1 MSDTTER
8 IIASLRVH
16 HDLLADLV
24 GVLDAGGLAGRSGA
38 SEWSIA
44 DVLSHLGSGA
54 EITLVP
60 ISAAITGAAV
70 SEQHNEAV
78 WARWD
83 AAAPAD
89 QASAFVD
96 HDARLVEALESLSAE
111 QRASLRVDLGFVP
124 EPVALE
130 VALGLRLNEVAQHS
144 WDVQAGLDPAATLD
158 EEAAE
163 LLVGQYAG
171 GLGFM
176 LGFIGKADAVDEP
189 AVVEAF
195 GHGLVIEET
204 VLLIDEPPVA
214 PTGAF
219 VGQREAFVRLLGGRL
234 APSYTPEGVHV
245 SGNVTLDDLRR
256 VFPGF

>member
-1 MSDTTER
+1 MSDTTDR
-8 IIASLRVH
+8 IIASLRAH
-16 HDLLADLV
+16 HDRLADLV

-60 ISAAITGAAV
+60 IGAAIAGTV
-70 SEQHNEAV
+70 PEQHNEAV

-89 QASAFVD
+89 QAAAFVD

-111 QRASLRVDLGFVP
+111 QRASLRVDLGFLP

-130 VALGLRLNEVAQHS
+130 VALGMRLNEVAQHS

-163 LLVGQYAG
+163 LLVGLYAG

-176 LGFIGKADAVDEP
+176 LGFIGTADAVDEP

-195 GHGLVIEET
+195 GHGLVIEES

-245 SGNVTLDDLRR
+245 SGNVTLEDLRR